1 MKGSKGDSR
10 PEALREQLSTGF
22 AELGDLLRSGLT
34 DLSDRDGPAR
44 EELRQAW
51 SDFAAASQRLALA
64 LATTVRDPELR
75 AGARQA
81 LGSIVDA
88 VGTAARNAA
97 GRARPERPEGEQ
109 AQEAED
115 GATAVEAAPAD
126 DDAADDDRAGDDS
139 ADDDPADQNP
149 QNEDPSKEDPPKGDP
164 APADSAG

>member
-1 MKGSKGDSR
+1 MKGSKEDSR
-10 PEALREQLSTGF
+10 PEAIREQLSTGF

-75 AGARQA
+75 TGARQA

-97 GRARPERPEGEQ
+97 ARARLERAGGGED
-109 AQEAED
+109 QEAE
-115 GATAVEAAPAD
+115 GGAAPAD
-126 DDAADDDRAGDDS
+126 DDPAGQT
-139 ADDDPADQNP
+139 PHE
-149 QNEDPSKEDPPKGDP
+149 EDPPKEDPPTGDT
-164 APADSAG
+164 AASDAAG

>member
-75 AGARQA
+75 TGARQA

-97 GRARPERPEGEQ
+97 ARARQERPEGGQ

-115 GATAVEAAPAD
+115 GATAGEAAPAD
-126 DDAADDDRAGDDS
+126 DDPPDDA
-139 ADDDPADQNP
+139 PADQNP

-164 APADSAG
+164 SAADSTG

>member
-1 MKGSKGDSR
+1 MKGYKEDSR

-51 SDFAAASQRLALA
+51 NDFAAASQRLALA

-97 GRARPERPEGEQ
+97 ARARQERSDSEGVQ
-109 AQEAED
+109 QAED
-115 GATAVEAAPAD
+115 GAAAGETAPAD
-126 DDAADDDRAGDDS
+126 DERADDEPDD
-139 ADDDPADQNP
+139 QHP
-149 QNEDPSKEDPPKGDP
+149 QNEGPPKGDP
-164 APADSAG
+164 AAADST

>member
-97 GRARPERPEGEQ
+97 GRARQEQPEGGQ
-109 AQEAED
+109 AQEEED
-115 GATAVEAAPAD
+115 GEAAPI
-126 DDAADDDRAGDDS
+126 DDDRADDDS

-149 QNEDPSKEDPPKGDP
+149 QNEDPPKEDP

>member
-1 MKGSKGDSR
+1 MKGSKEDSR

-44 EELRQAW
+44 EELRLALN
-51 SDFAAASQRLALA
+51 DFAAASQRLALA

-97 GRARPERPEGEQ
+97 ARARQERPDDEG
-109 AQEAED
+109 AQQAED
-115 GATAVEAAPAD
+115 GAAAGETAPAD
-126 DDAADDDRAGDDS
+126 DERADEE
-139 ADDDPADQNP
+139 PADQHP
-149 QNEDPSKEDPPKGDP
+149 QNEGPPKGGP
-164 APADSAG
+164 AAADST